1 MSQHDNEQFELNT
14 ALHNF
19 DESVLRSGT
28 VTHGDEEEPDE
39 PPVQG

>member
-1 MSQHDNEQFELNT
+1 MIQRELEEFQLNT
-14 ALHNF
+14 ALQNF

-28 VTHGDEEEPDE
+28 VTHGDEEESDE